1 MSVNE
6 GAHVSVSR
14 RKRSRKSLT
23 MVAAA
28 AALVLSSCGGTAPGV
43 AAQVD
48 GRSITAGEVDDFARV
63 LCALDGEAAAT
74 APSKGA
80 RFRALEIL
88 LNIELSREVVDFGR
102 ADSGKVAEAVAQ
114 SASTREMV
122 PEDVRDV
129 FDRAVKEY
137 AQAQLAITEL
147 GADSLR
153 EQGESQPDE
162 QAAFIE
168 GDRLRTQYAASGE
181 VEVDRR
187 FGELDNGM
195 LVRTAGSISVPVSD
209 VAVQGVAAEPAADF
223 LTGLPASQTC
233 GG

>member
-1 MSVNE
+1 MSV
-6 GAHVSVSR
+6 SP
-14 RKRSRKSLT
+14 RKRSRQRLT
-23 MVAAA
+23 LLAAG

-43 AAQVD
+43 AAEVD
-48 GRSITAGEVDDFARV
+48 GRTITASEVDDFARV

-88 LNIELSREVVDFGR
+88 LNIELSRELVDFGR
-102 ADSGKVAEAVAQ
+102 ADSAQVAEAVAN
-114 SASTREMV
+114 SASTRDMV
-122 PEDVRDV
+122 PVDVRDT

-147 GADSLR
+147 GEDSLR
-153 EQGESQPDE
+153 ERGQSSPDE
-162 QAAFIE
+162 QDAFLE
-168 GDRLRTQYAASGE
+168 GDRLRAEYAASGE

-187 FGELDNGM
+187 FGELENGV
-195 LVRTAGSISVPVSD
+195 LARTAGSMSVPVSQT
-209 VAVQGVAAEPAADF
+209 AVQGVAMEPSAEF
-223 LTGLPASQTC
+223 LEAIPASQTC

>member
-1 MSVNE
+1 M
-6 GAHVSVSR
+6 SVSR
-14 RKRSRKSLT
+14 RNRSRKSLT
-23 MVAAA
+23 LVAAA

-43 AAQVD
+43 AAEVD
-48 GRSITAGEVDDFARV
+48 GRTINATEVDDFARV

-74 APSKGA
+74 APSKGV

-88 LNIELSREVVDFGR
+88 LSIELSRAVVDFDR
-102 ADSGKVAEAVAQ
+102 ADSAKVAEAVNQ

-122 PEDVRDV
+122 PADVREI

-147 GADSLR
+147 GDDSLR
-153 EQGESQPDE
+153 ERGQSSPDE
-162 QAAFIE
+162 QDAFVE
-168 GDRLRTQYAASGE
+168 GDRLRTAYAASGD

-195 LVRTAGSISVPVSD
+195 LVRSAGSLSVPVSD
-209 VAVQGVAAEPAADF
+209 TAVQGVAMEPTADF
-223 LTGLPASQTC
+223 LEGIPASQTC